1 MTVSF
6 AWMHWTTTLLAQ
18 AGGEGPPA
26 SEASPTV
33 WELAMQGGA
42 MMIPIGVLSLV
53 ALAVIIERLVSLRRS
68 QVIPPS
74 FLTGLDKHVSDG
86 VIDQTE
92 ALAYCRANDSPIARI
107 FATAIKRLGEPIE
120 QLERHVQEAGERAVL
135 KLRKYLRLL
144 LVIFSVA
151 PLMGLLGTIFGM
163 INAFKTV
170 AGAAD
175 ALGKTELLATGIY
188 VALITTAGGLLLAIP
203 TMMAY
208 HFFAA
213 KIEQLVSDID
223 VATVDFIEQHG
234 GVAATT
240 DDRGPKLRAVESEDE
255 DDDRAEGAA
264 LEPTTARA

>member
-1 MTVSF
+1 MSF
-6 AWMHWTTTLLAQ
+6 AWMHWTATLLAQ
-18 AGGEGPPA
+18 ANVENTPTAGVI
-26 SEASPTV
+26 PTV
-33 WELAMQGGA
+33 WELAVQGGV

-68 QVIPPS
+68 QVIPRS
-74 FLTGLDKHVSDG
+74 FFTGLDKHVRDG
-86 VIDQTE
+86 AIDRTE
-92 ALAYCRANDSPIARI
+92 ALAYCRANGSPIAQV

-163 INAFKTV
+163 IRAFKTV
-170 AGAAD
+170 AGTAD

-188 VALITTAGGLLLAIP
+188 EALITTAGGLLLAIP

-208 HFFAA
+208 YFFAA

-234 GVAATT
+234 GAHATL
-240 DDRGPKLRAVESEDE
+240 DDRGPKLRAVESEEE
-255 DDDRAEGAA
+255 DDDREGAA
-264 LEPTTARA
+264 LEKTTARA